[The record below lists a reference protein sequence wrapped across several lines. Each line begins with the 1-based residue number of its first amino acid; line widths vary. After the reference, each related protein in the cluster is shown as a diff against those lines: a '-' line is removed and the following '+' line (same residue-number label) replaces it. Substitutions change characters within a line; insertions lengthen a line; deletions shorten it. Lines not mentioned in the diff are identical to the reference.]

1 MAGRTCSFCIGI
13 SVLGNSGGSSD
24 DSCRGACGYLSKNF
38 LWGRIEDYG
47 MGRIVVG
54 FGPGRSEDVLFR
66 NIVFLD
72 RVPMIEV
79 DLIKKDKKLL
89 VRKRL
94 VNHEG

>member
-1 MAGRTCSFCIGI
+1 
-13 SVLGNSGGSSD
+13 
-24 DSCRGACGYLSKNF
+24 
-38 LWGRIEDYG
+38 